1 MTPKQTLTKE
11 DASAS
16 RFQSSQAKIGANMTP
31 GDFTA
36 RVQSAGDRNENAKS
50 RQGENAQPKLGD
62 FSHTIR
68 RVN

>member
-1 MTPKQTLTKE
+1 MPPKQTMAKE
-11 DASAS
+11 DAS
-16 RFQSSQAKIGANMTP
+16 RIQSSQAKSGANMTP

-36 RVQSAGDRNENAKS
+36 RVQSAGDRNENAKD
-50 RQGENAQPKLGD
+50 ENAQPKLGD

>member
-1 MTPKQTLTKE
+1 MPPKQTMTKE
-11 DASAS
+11 DAS
-16 RFQSSQAKIGANMTP
+16 RIQSSQTYLQAKSGANMTP

-36 RVQSAGDRNENAKS
+36 RVQSAGDRNENAT
-50 RQGENAQPKLGD
+50 GENAQPKLGD

>member
-1 MTPKQTLTKE
+1 
-11 DASAS
+11 
-16 RFQSSQAKIGANMTP
+16 MTP

-36 RVQSAGDRNENAKS
+36 RVQSAGDRNENVT
-50 RQGENAQPKLGD
+50 GENAQPKLGD